1 MSGSAN
7 AQKVEILFFFSTP
20 PGYPYFDAP
29 LEWKESQTAIQ
40 NAKYGHQINLIAIP
54 AATINDLIEKINQY
68 NPPCVHITGHGE
80 LDKIILQD
88 LNRKAR
94 LVEKG
99 FLKGLLSGKKDII
112 KLVFLNVCDSCQQAQ
127 EMSEYIDCVIG
138 IEGKINDAS
147 GRLFSKTFY
156 GSLAEGNSLAH
167 AFEEAH
173 SQLSQER
180 DFDVKPYYRSGIDP
194 ASVYLVPLSDP
205 DDLPINITIN
215 ITINILS
222 IDELKNLVCKLNSCN
237 CIKNNKQGV
246 INKLLPA
253 LQERIEEKKDLFS
266 WTDDLLVKC
275 DEIEGGFQSL
285 LAAVSFFDGE
295 TRAYKALKD
304 YVVELNSKYSS
315 N

>member
-180 DFDVKPYYRSGIDP
+180 DFDVKPHYRSGIDP

-222 IDELKNLVCKLNSCN
+222 IDERKNLVCKLNSCN
-237 CIKNNKQGV
+237 CIKNNKEGV

>member
-1 MSGSAN
+1 MLGNPN

-20 PGYPYFDAP
+20 PGYRYLDAP
-29 LEWKESQTAIQ
+29 LEWKESDTAIKK
-40 NAKYGHQINLIAIP
+40 AKYGHQINLIPIP

-68 NPPCVHITGHGE
+68 NPPCVHITGHGG
-80 LDKIILQD
+80 LDEIILQD
-88 LNRKAR
+88 LNRKPR
-94 LVEKG
+94 TVEKG

-147 GRLFSKTFY
+147 GRLFSQTFY

-173 SQLSQER
+173 IKLSQER
-180 DFDVKPYYRSGIDP
+180 DFDVKLHYRSGVDP
-194 ASVYLVPLSDP
+194 ASVYLVPLSGP
-205 DDLPINITIN
+205 YPSKPPIII
-215 ITINILS
+215 IILS
-222 IDELKNLVCKLNSCN
+222 IDERKNLVRKLNSCN

-253 LQERIEEKKDLFS
+253 LQERIQDKLSRFD
-266 WTDDLLVKC
+266 WTDALLTEC

-285 LAAVSFFDGE
+285 LDAVSFFDGD